1 MSNKKQWMEGE
12 LDWFDELSGN
22 GFIRSKDNELFYVH
36 KTAFEESPKKI
47 AKSKSK
53 KVKFKVYED
62 VSTKQ
67 VEKVTGL

>member
-1 MSNKKQWMEGE
+1 MSNKQKWIEGE

-22 GFIRSKDNELFYVH
+22 GFIRSKDNELYFVH
-36 KTAFEESPKKI
+36 KTAFDNSSKHFT
-47 AKSKSK
+47 KSK

-67 VEKVTGL
+67 VEKVTRL